1 MITKII
7 WQTHEKPYEE
17 LESFQKNVINT
28 WKNLNPTW
36 SHIYLNAEER
46 HKYVKSYNEKLYES
60 YILCDGIN
68 QADIWRLIMT
78 YTYGGVYA
86 DMDSVCTMPLDEVI
100 NENYNDEDMICS
112 SPGFQADNEWINNS
126 NFAAVRNS
134 TILKLIIDKVILECE
149 DITESENFDLFN
161 NDGLIVWLKFCNT
174 TLENKDSI
182 CFQDNY
188 FSHSKDYK
196 EAFDIGGCFVMYNK
210 EEVTYEE
217 LSKLNNWIIY

>member
-1 MITKII
+1 M
-7 WQTHEKPYEE
+7 
-17 LESFQKNVINT
+17 
-28 WKNLNPTW
+28 
-36 SHIYLNAEER
+36 
-46 HKYVKSYNEKLYES
+46 
-60 YILCDGIN
+60 
-68 QADIWRLIMT
+68 
-78 YTYGGVYA
+78 
-86 DMDSVCTMPLDEVI
+86 
-100 NENYNDEDMICS
+100 
-112 SPGFQADNEWINNS
+112 
-126 NFAAVRNS
+126 
-134 TILKLIIDKVILECE
+134 ECE

>member
-7 WQTHEKPYEE
+7 WQTHEKPYED
-17 LESFQKNVINT
+17 LEPFQKNVINN

-36 SHIYLNAEER
+36 SHSYVSAEER
-46 HKYVKSYNEKLYES
+46 HKYIKGYNEKLYES
-60 YILCDGIN
+60 YILCSPIN

-78 YTYGGVYA
+78 YTYGGFYA
-86 DMDSVCTMPLDEVI
+86 DMDSICIMPLDEVI